1 MIIVITLIYIIPI
14 VFVVWYLFY
23 FLKLQKE
30 KNNLLKTISDKL
42 DNIKK

>member
-1 MIIVITLIYIIPI
+1 MILIIILTYLIPI
-14 VFVVWYLFY
+14 VFVVWYLLY

-30 KNNLLKTISDKL
+30 KNNILRTISDKL